1 MDNSTRVITLIF
13 LTMTLAALAILTQF
27 ARRKR
32 SAFPLRPLAGYSAIP
47 QLIGESIEAARPLH
61 VSFGGVGIGAESTA
75 LAMACAEMVLQVA
88 RRTAIGTETP
98 IVSGSDPTF
107 LPLAYGTLYRAYQS
121 RQRVDR
127 VPATAVRWYPSLQR
141 TGGLAFAAA
150 LTGTIGAERVSGSI
164 LFGTYGAEIALL
176 LDAGSRGL
184 RRSVAGSDH
193 LVGQAVAFG
202 MATTPI
208 IGEEM
213 FVSGAYLGDDAGTLA
228 SAITIDVLRWLIVGG
243 MTAAIGYVIAVR
255 LFGGG

>member
-1 MDNSTRVITLIF
+1 LDNSTRVITLIF
-13 LTMTLAALAILTQF
+13 LTITLAALAILTQF

-47 QLIGESIEAARPLH
+47 LMIGESIEAARPLH
-61 VSFGGVGIGAESTA
+61 LSFGGAGVGGEATA

-88 RRTAIGTETP
+88 RRTAIGIETP

-121 RQRVDR
+121 RQHVDR
-127 VPATAVRWYPSLQR
+127 VSATAVRWYPSLQR

-150 LTGTIGAERVSGSI
+150 LTGTAGAERVSGNI
-164 LFGTYGAEIALL
+164 LFGSYGAEMALL
-176 LDAGSRGL
+176 LDAGSRGQ
-184 RRSVAGSDH
+184 RRSVAGSDQ
-193 LVGQAVAFG
+193 LIGQAVAFG

-213 FVSGAYLGDDAGTLA
+213 FVAGAYLGDDAGTLA
-228 SAITIDVLRWLIVGG
+228 SAVTIDVLRWLVIGG
-243 MTAAIGYVIAVR
+243 MVTAIGYVIATR